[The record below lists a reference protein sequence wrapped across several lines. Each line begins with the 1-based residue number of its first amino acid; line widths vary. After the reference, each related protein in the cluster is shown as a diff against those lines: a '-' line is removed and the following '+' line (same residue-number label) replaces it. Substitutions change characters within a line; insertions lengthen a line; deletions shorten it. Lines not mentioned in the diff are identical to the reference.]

1 MHIEIDQE
9 EYIFF
14 LNQAISLCIAGGLGK
29 TTVATVGS
37 VLLWK
42 SNNTQCRQ
50 REVVN
55 FPAICM
61 DLFKRLFPPGRWTQ
75 EDLVSAHRA
84 NMNMYYYSTNAIP
97 PFYGTFMLR

>member
-1 MHIEIDQE
+1 MAWGDG
-9 EYIFF
+9 
-14 LNQAISLCIAGGLGK
+14 ASTTSTVAGGLGK

-84 NMNMYYYSTNAIP
+84 NMNMYSWKRNILCHH
-97 PFYGTFMLR
+97 MLMVKRIMESH